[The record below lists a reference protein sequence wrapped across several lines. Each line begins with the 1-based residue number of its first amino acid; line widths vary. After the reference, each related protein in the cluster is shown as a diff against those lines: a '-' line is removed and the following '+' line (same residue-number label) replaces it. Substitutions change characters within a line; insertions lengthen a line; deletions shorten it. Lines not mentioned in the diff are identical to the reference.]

1 LHFWAALH
9 FWRRC
14 TFWRRCISDEMTAPD
29 PQAAPL
35 ASSATAAALEWPSLL
50 ALVAALAATDL
61 GQDRLLALEP
71 YTDADDLE
79 RHRRRHREAE
89 RLRVEG
95 RLVPSFEQP
104 LGDLLE
110 RLATGRP
117 PLAGGDLVRLAA
129 LVRATGAAA
138 RRIAAA
144 DPPCPELAALTDGL
158 ADLSPL
164 EREVAA
170 RLDRR
175 GEVRDDASPE
185 LVALRRRIRSARDQ
199 LYRDLGG
206 FVGEHRDSLG
216 DETIPMRGGRLMVV
230 LDAGARGRVPG
241 LIHGRSATGRSFYF
255 EPLSAVEQ
263 NNTLQQASE
272 DEEAER
278 RRILAELVRAARAAL
293 PDLARHAALLAEL
306 DLLEAAA
313 TFAGMVDG
321 RLPDPA
327 GRHELVL
334 RAARH
339 PLLDPRL
346 ADLRREV
353 LGHPGHGGEIGSA
366 DDIVPLDLAFDPER
380 RALVVTGP
388 NAGGKTVALKTVG
401 LLALAAQSGLPVPA
415 AAGTRFPHLAS
426 LVATVGDEQDLLAER
441 STFSGR
447 LMRLREAWEAS
458 GPDALLLVDEL
469 GSGTDP
475 EEGSALGVSFLEG
488 IVERGSLAVITTH
501 LTQVA
506 AAALELPGAT
516 CAAMEF
522 DPASGQPTYHLLP
535 GPPGGS
541 EALALAR
548 RLGLP
553 AAWLDRAEARL
564 GSEHRDLQRLL
575 GEVEEVRRE
584 LAAERDRS
592 AAAAADA
599 EKLTARLAAQET
611 ALVEERR
618 RVGKRLQGELEAFR
632 RQTLERLRD
641 EGERM
646 RGEIAAGRRKGV
658 EAAALERLFAE
669 APEVAPPEPET
680 DAAGDL
686 APGAAVRH
694 RLLGWQGTLEKLDRG
709 RCEVSVRGKRLQC
722 REEEL
727 TLVSPP
733 AGAKP
738 ATTAPPPATA
748 GLPAAA
754 GSHRVSFTGDER
766 TAAAPAELH
775 LIGQRVEPAL
785 ERLDEYLDRALLAGG
800 PEVRVVHGHGS
811 GRLRQAVR
819 EHLRGHPAVAAQRP
833 GEKNEGGNGA
843 TVVTLRDAS

>member
-1 LHFWAALH
+1 
-9 FWRRC
+9 
-14 TFWRRCISDEMTAPD
+14 
-29 PQAAPL
+29 
-35 ASSATAAALEWPSLL
+35 
-50 ALVAALAATDL
+50 
-61 GQDRLLALEP
+61 
-71 YTDADDLE
+71 
-79 RHRRRHREAE
+79 AE
-89 RLRVEG
+89 RLRAADG

-104 LGDLLE
+104 LGDLLA
-110 RLATGRP
+110 RLESGRP
-117 PLAGGDLVRLAA
+117 PLAGADLVRLAA

-138 RRIAAA
+138 RRIAQA
-144 DPPCPELAALTDGL
+144 DPTCPELGRLTDGL
-158 ADLSPL
+158 ADLAPL
-164 EREVAA
+164 EREIASK
-170 RLDRR
+170 LDRR

-185 LVALRRRIRSARDQ
+185 LVALRRRIRSVRDQ
-199 LYRDLGG
+199 LYRELGG

-241 LIHGRSATGRSFYF
+241 LVHGRSATGKSFYF

-293 PDLARHAALLAEL
+293 PDLERHAALLAEL
-306 DLLEAAA
+306 DLLEASAA
-313 TFAGMVDG
+313 FAGLVDG
-321 RLPDPA
+321 RLADPA
-327 GRHELVL
+327 DRHDLVL
-334 RAARH
+334 VAARH

-353 LGHPGHGGEIGSA
+353 LGHPGHGEEV
-366 DDIVPLDLAFDPER
+366 VPLDLAFDGER

-401 LLALAAQSGLPVPA
+401 LLALAAQAGLPVPA
-415 AAGTRFPHLAS
+415 GAGTRIPHLAG

-447 LMRLREAWEAS
+447 LLRLREAWDTA

-506 AAALELPGAT
+506 AAALEMPGAA

-553 AAWLDRAEARL
+553 AEWLDRAEARL
-564 GSEHRDLQRLL
+564 GRQHRDLQRLL
-575 GEVEEVRRE
+575 AEVEEVRRE
-584 LAAERDRS
+584 LAAERDRT

-599 EKLTARLAAQET
+599 EKLAARLAAQEQ
-611 ALVEERR
+611 ALVDERR
-618 RVGKRLQGELEAFR
+618 RVGQRLKADLDAFR
-632 RQTLERLRD
+632 RLTLGRLRD
-641 EGERM
+641 EAERM

-658 EAAALERLFAE
+658 EAKAVERLFAE
-669 APEVAPPEPET
+669 APEVAPPEPE
-680 DAAGDL
+680 AAAEGEL
-686 APGAAVRH
+686 VPGAAVRH
-694 RLLGWQGTLEKLDRG
+694 RLLGWQGTLEKLDKG
-709 RCEVSVRGKRLQC
+709 RAEVAVRGKRLQC
-722 REEEL
+722 RPEEL
-727 TLVSPP
+727 ALVAS
-733 AGAKP
+733 G
-738 ATTAPPPATA
+738 
-748 GLPAAA
+748 GGGGRVAAA
-754 GSHRVSFTGDER
+754 GGGTGR
-766 TAAAPAELH
+766 TSAAAPAPAGERRGRRSTLGGEEPGGAPAPPELN
-775 LIGQRVEPAL
+775 LIGQRV
-785 ERLDEYLDRALLAGG
+785 
-800 PEVRVVHGHGS
+800 
-811 GRLRQAVR
+811 
-819 EHLRGHPAVAAQRP
+819 
-833 GEKNEGGNGA
+833 
-843 TVVTLRDAS
+843 